1 MASTNNYDLS
11 ANAIASLTNSKRAPM
26 ASTNHYDQSP
36 DTIAPQTNNKL
47 VSASELSAY
56 VFKTTGRPQPVLEV
70 DFQPSDYS
78 VVCGRSKESSNHVG
92 NRHFRLL
99 TSTFIERYSRVDSK
113 AAKSAIVSEIIT
125 MIRQADGNFCKC
137 KDGVWF
143 EVGERYAREK
153 VTALLRDLLHTQYR
167 SSNKAKSARRSARRV
182 RNQNKKQEKQ
192 QSGQQLLDDKGQPDD
207 SSVSSSCWGSN
218 KDSLWFD
225 DYSLEYE
232 FFDIEVF

>member
-1 MASTNNYDLS
+1 MASTTNNNDHS
-11 ANAIASLTNSKRAPM
+11 ADAIASQA
-26 ASTNHYDQSP
+26 
-36 DTIAPQTNNKL
+36 NNKRT
-47 VSASELSAY
+47 SASELSAY
-56 VFKTTGRPQPVLEV
+56 GSKTAGKSQPAAEV

-78 VVCGRSKESSNHVG
+78 VVCGRGNETSNHPG
-92 NRHFRLL
+92 NRRFRLL
-99 TSTFIERYSRVDSK
+99 TSMFIERYAQAENSK

-125 MIRQADGNFCKC
+125 MIRQVDGTFCKY
-137 KDGVWF
+137 KSGVWF

-182 RNQNKKQEKQ
+182 RNQNKKQENK
-192 QSGQQLLDDKGQPDD
+192 QSGQPLLENNAQPDD

-218 KDSLWFD
+218 KDSLGFD
-225 DYSLEYE
+225 DFSLEYD